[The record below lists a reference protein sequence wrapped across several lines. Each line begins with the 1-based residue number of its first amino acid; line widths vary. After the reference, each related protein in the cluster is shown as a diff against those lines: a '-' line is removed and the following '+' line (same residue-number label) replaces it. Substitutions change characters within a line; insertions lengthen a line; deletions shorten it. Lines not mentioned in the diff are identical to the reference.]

1 MDRIVAAALEICLT
15 ANGNRFQHCCIEL
28 RIFFATASNEG
39 KIAARS
45 ASVFRAKKFR
55 PEHSRRP
62 TRRPF
67 VLRGFSDTV
76 WYNVLLAKKASSAPP
91 FRSAWHVFVH
101 PLFDKG
107 VVFQFPCPVVILKHG
122 AQFAF
127 LMF

>member
-55 PEHSRRP
+55 Q
-62 TRRPF
+62 T
-67 VLRGFSDTV
+67 
-76 WYNVLLAKKASSAPP
+76 LATANQKA
-91 FRSAWHVFVH
+91 FR
-101 PLFDKG
+101 
-107 VVFQFPCPVVILKHG
+107 
-122 AQFAF
+122 FARAF
-127 LMF
+127 RYGLV